1 MKLLLTALVI
11 IPVIGYSQIQVKNST
26 TTSQEN
32 IIGEVKLKNVLVS
45 KLTYDVSG
53 RDTVFTFTFSNAK
66 NSFLSDY
73 QMIVFV
79 DIKSFRSFYEAIQS
93 VFADENKR
101 NKDYKIELTISDM
114 KVVISG
120 FRNKGDLS
128 AKIETDNGF
137 TYLSEKQAVQLFGSK

>member
-73 QMIVFV
+73 QMIVFM
-79 DIKSFRSFYEAIQS
+79 DGKPLRSFYEAIQS

-101 NKDYKIELTISDM
+101 NKDYKVELTISDM
-114 KVVISG
+114 KVVISS

>member
-101 NKDYKIELTISDM
+101 NKDYKVELTISDM
-114 KVVISG
+114 KVVISS